1 MQDNKKINYKM
12 IIAGKERIIPEVN
25 LSKSRANP
33 EKLILSNSELSKISS
48 LVVVDILTNDSLLSL
63 EELDFLRNHFKLN
76 QADIPYKPNLNRT
89 ISHEESDI
97 LKKFF
102 LSKKST

>member
-12 IIAGKERIIPEVN
+12 IIAGKERVIPEVN
-25 LSKSRANP
+25 LSQSRVNP

-48 LVVVDILTNDSLLSL
+48 LVVMDILTNDSLLSL
-63 EELDFLRNHFKLN
+63 EELEFLRNHFELTKS
-76 QADIPYKPNLNRT
+76 DIPYNQNINCA
-89 ISHEESDI
+89 ISDKENAI

-102 LSKKST
+102 LSKKSK